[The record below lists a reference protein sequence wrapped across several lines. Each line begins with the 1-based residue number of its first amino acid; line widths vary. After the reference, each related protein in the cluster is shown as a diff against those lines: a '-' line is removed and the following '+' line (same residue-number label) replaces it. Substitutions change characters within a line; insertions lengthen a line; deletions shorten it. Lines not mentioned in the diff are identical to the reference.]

1 MAKPRKVSVAEL
13 AKHADNKDCW
23 ISVHG
28 VVMDITPF
36 LNEHP
41 GGPDVIVTV
50 SGKDC
55 TEDFEDVGHTDTAR
69 RLGGKYIVGHL
80 EGSEEST
87 PLTIPTNRE
96 VQARN
101 NGSKNAGGSSMLL
114 GVSATLVGLV
124 AMYYAFV
131 VTK

>member
-1 MAKPRKVSVAEL
+1 
-13 AKHADNKDCW
+13 
-23 ISVHG
+23 
-28 VVMDITPF
+28 MDITPF

-41 GGPDVIVTV
+41 GGPDVIVTI

-69 RLGGKYIVGHL
+69 RLGDKYIVGRL
-80 EGSEEST
+80 EGTDET
-87 PLTIPTNRE
+87 LPLTIPTNRE
-96 VQARN
+96 VQARKK
-101 NGSKNAGGSSMLL
+101 GSKNGGGSSMLL

-131 VTK
+131 VNK